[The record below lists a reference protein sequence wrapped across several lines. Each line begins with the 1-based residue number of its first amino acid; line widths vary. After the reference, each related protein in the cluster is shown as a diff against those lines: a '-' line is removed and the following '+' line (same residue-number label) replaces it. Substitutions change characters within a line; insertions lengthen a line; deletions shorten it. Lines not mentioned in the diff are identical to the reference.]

1 MTSQPTLADWCHRC
15 PSCGTW
21 GATLPVAIND
31 EDSPIDEVRREA
43 GLRSIRQRVSGLI
56 LRRIE
61 AAEPPGRRLLDIGSA
76 HGWFV
81 GAAAGSG
88 YVAEGIEPDEGV
100 AADAGAP
107 TRVGYFP
114 DALDADERFDV
125 LTFNDVLEHI
135 PDPRAVVSACREHLS
150 DGGLLSINIPSSSG
164 LLFRTAVVARKR
176 GSGQGLFDR
185 LWQVG
190 LPSPHLWFFDR
201 PALVRLCESE
211 GFDVVHAGTLP
222 SMTWRG
228 FWNRAHMD
236 RRPSP
241 ATVAG
246 VAAGVLSAPLLNRGG
261 DIMHLV
267 LRRRS

>member
-1 MTSQPTLADWCHRC
+1 
-15 PSCGTW
+15 
-21 GATLPVAIND
+21 
-31 EDSPIDEVRREA
+31 
-43 GLRSIRQRVSGLI
+43 VSDLI

-61 AAEPPGRRLLDIGSA
+61 AAEPPGRRLLDVGSA

-81 GAAAGSG
+81 GAAAGFG
-88 YVAEGIEPDEGV
+88 YVAEGLEPDENI
-100 AADAGAP
+100 AAGARVP

-114 DALDADERFDV
+114 DALDAHERFDV

-135 PDPRAVVSACREHLS
+135 PDPRAVVSACRAHLS

-164 LLFRTAVVARKR
+164 TLFRGAVLARRR

-201 PALVRLCESE
+201 PALVRLCRAE
-211 GFDVVHAGTLP
+211 GFDVVDAGTLP

-228 FWNRAHMD
+228 FWSRAHMD

-246 VAAGVLSAPLLNRGG
+246 VAAGMVSAPLLNRGG